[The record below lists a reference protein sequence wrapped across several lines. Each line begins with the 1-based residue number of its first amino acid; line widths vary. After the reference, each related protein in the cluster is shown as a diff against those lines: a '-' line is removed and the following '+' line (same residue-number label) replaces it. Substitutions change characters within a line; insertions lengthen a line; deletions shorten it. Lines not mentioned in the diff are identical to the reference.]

1 MTDSTALETN
11 GLTFVLPAWNE
22 ELGIERTVRAVIH
35 TGESLLWK
43 GTIDEFEVLVVDD
56 ASTDSTPEILA
67 RLAQE
72 FPQVRSIRHATNRKL
87 GGSIKTGFAQARG
100 ATVLYTDSDL
110 PFDLEE
116 LHKAFRLMNNY
127 DADIV
132 AAFRHD
138 RTGEGPRRL
147 IYSYVY
153 NSLIAAVFGLRI
165 RDVNFAAKLIRREV
179 LESIELHSEGSFID
193 VELLA
198 KAERSGFRCL
208 QFGVDYFPRTR
219 GISTLS
225 SGGVILKILREMRE
239 IGPEIRATRPL
250 PRGRR

>member
-1 MTDSTALETN
+1 MVFGMTDSTALETN

-179 LESIELHSEGSFID
+179 L
-193 VELLA
+193 A

-250 PRGRR
+250 PRGRRWNRS